1 MEKRAFVVGTKI
13 IFIWQKNIE
22 AATKGYLQHRVAML
36 SAIGV
41 AKLDGRALK
50 GVQCGHS
57 WAY

>member
-57 WAY
+57 